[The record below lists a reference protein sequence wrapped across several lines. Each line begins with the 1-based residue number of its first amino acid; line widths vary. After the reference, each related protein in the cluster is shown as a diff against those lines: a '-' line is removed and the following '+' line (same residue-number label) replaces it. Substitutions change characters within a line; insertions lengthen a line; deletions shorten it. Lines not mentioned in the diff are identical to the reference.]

1 MNRLRQ
7 GAGAIIP
14 RDSAD
19 DRALEGRMNLPTTI
33 QFDGMPLRKALDDLR
48 QIHGLNIYVDEQA
61 LLERGIGLDRP
72 VTIKLDQIALKMV
85 LNLMLRNLGLT
96 YIIEDGTVQITT
108 PDKTRGKMT
117 LATHYVAD
125 LVIPIC
131 NYGQL
136 PAAVPGQPTPP
147 LPGANIIPPPPTMY
161 APPTPTTPPYSLGG
175 GTPTG
180 SGVGGGTQVFGA
192 AAANDGNKWST
203 SSPTATQERDLIRLI
218 TSVLSLRAGA
228 TWAARARST
237 ITR

>member
-1 MNRLRQ
+1 MNRLRKVP
-7 GAGAIIP
+7 GAMIP
-14 RDSAD
+14 HSAD

-72 VTIKLDQIALKMV
+72 VTIKLDQIALKTA

-131 NYGQL
+131 NYGQ
-136 PAAVPGQPTPP
+136 PAGRRPRPAH
-147 LPGANIIPPPPTMY
+147 
-161 APPTPTTPPYSLGG
+161 
-175 GTPTG
+175 
-180 SGVGGGTQVFGA
+180 A
-192 AAANDGNKWST
+192 AAAGSEHH
-203 SSPTATQERDLIRLI
+203 P
-218 TSVLSLRAGA
+218 
-228 TWAARARST
+228 AAADHVRPADAHDAALLPGR
-237 ITR
+237 RHADRQRRRRRHPGVRRGRRQ